1 MPFNGSY
8 AFLKIYFMLHGVHL
22 LMIMVKKFRENL
34 RKNSR
39 KQWKAFVS
47 RAFHC
52 KLMNS
57 MNLSNNGNIDTI
69 TRFLLVN
76 AKWVHF
82 GESVRH
88 PFWIILFHNT
98 YISKF
103 TRELYLLNIPPLCY
117 QFVLHTFIY

>member
-1 MPFNGSY
+1 M
-8 AFLKIYFMLHGVHL
+8 
-22 LMIMVKKFRENL
+22 NL
-34 RKNSR
+34 T
-39 KQWKAFVS
+39 VPVTEV
-47 RAFHC
+47 
-52 KLMNS
+52 NS
-57 MNLSNNGNIDTI
+57 METIKIINNIAVVTPSIKTISVEYEISQYCIKAVMKKLNFMSNNGNIDTI